1 MQPNEMEPYFLFDLL
16 FYLVIL
22 RKYQISYLHY
32 DVFVPM
38 ELQSEKL
45 IDGLELFSVTF
56 TQMTSIV
63 VGYYL

>member
-56 TQMTSIV
+56 TQMTSIE